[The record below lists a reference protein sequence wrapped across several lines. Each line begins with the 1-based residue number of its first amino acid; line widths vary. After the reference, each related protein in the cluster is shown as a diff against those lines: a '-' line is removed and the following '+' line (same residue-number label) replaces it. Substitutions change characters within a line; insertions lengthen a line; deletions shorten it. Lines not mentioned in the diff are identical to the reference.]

1 MRAMRAMCATMV
13 AGAFV
18 LGAAPASAQDTPQAL
33 RQEIDQL
40 RRDFEALKQQYG
52 DRLTTLESKL
62 SAAEGTPPPAA
73 AAPTPEPTAAAAAPA
88 SPTAQVPPGAEG
100 AGGPSGALPVY
111 GAATA
116 GSKIFNPDIAVIG
129 DFLGAMGSNRVNPTP
144 SLQMHESEA
153 SFQAVV
159 DPYARA
165 DFFVAFGEEG
175 VDVEEATSPSRR
187 CRAGCS
193 PRLERC
199 GRRSAR

>member
-1 MRAMRAMCATMV
+1 
-13 AGAFV
+13 
-18 LGAAPASAQDTPQAL
+18 L

-62 SAAEGTPPPAA
+62 TAAEGTPPPAP
-73 AAPTPEPTAAAAAPA
+73 APPETPAAAAPG

-111 GAATA
+111 GAGSA

-129 DFLGAMGSNRVNPTP
+129 DFLGAAGSNKVSPPP
-144 SLQMHESEA
+144 SLAMHESEA
-153 SFQAVV
+153 SLQAIV

-165 DFFVAFGEEG
+165 DFFIAFGEEG
-175 VDVEEATSPSRR
+175 VELEEGFITFTTLPGGLLTKVGKT
-187 CRAGCS
+187 RAPFGKVNTMH
-193 PRLERC
+193 
-199 GRRSAR
+199 